1 MKLVVKLR
9 LPPRDREESMG
20 EESRSQE
27 RRNDAPK
34 SDEPRSDAF
43 TSGRPSA
50 EEPTS
55 MKPTSDKP
63 RSNRVE
69 LLASIGLA
77 LTTVREHKLRSFLTV
92 LGVIIGTGTIIG
104 VGSIIA
110 GLDSAVTNVIRGFG
124 TNTAIIFKFPIG
136 FQTRTPEMLRR
147 KPITYDDALAI
158 AARCPS
164 VEYVSPY
171 LIPNSFGNN
180 VPQISIAR
188 YKGNEL
194 YNADVSGTDETY
206 AESGQ
211 VEIAEGRFFTDI
223 ENQHR
228 MPVAAIGADVPR
240 ALFNGEDPVG
250 KWIDVNGHKFQIVGV
265 MKRPSNSFPGQD
277 DIRVMLPYFS
287 MHKLFPAS
295 KENLL
300 FVTAKPGRMAAA
312 IDEATAVL
320 RIRRRVPS
328 NKPDDFSISTSD
340 QLVQQFHSVT
350 EMVALVMV
358 VMSSVGL
365 LVGGIGVMNIMLVSV
380 TERTREIGI
389 RKAIGARRADIVL
402 QFLTEAVVLT
412 GLGGLIGMT
421 FGWAVS
427 VTCRLVYPALPT
439 SVPWWAAALGVV
451 VSIAI
456 GLFFGIW
463 PANKAA
469 RLDPVVALRYE

>member
-1 MKLVVKLR
+1 M
-9 LPPRDREESMG
+9 
-20 EESRSQE
+20 
-27 RRNDAPK
+27 
-34 SDEPRSDAF
+34 
-43 TSGRPSA
+43 TW
-50 EEPTS
+50 
-55 MKPTSDKP
+55 
-63 RSNRVE
+63 VE
-69 LLASIGLA
+69 LTAAIGLA
-77 LTTVREHKLRSFLTV
+77 LSTVREHKMRSFLTI

-147 KPITYDDALAI
+147 KSITYEDGQAI
-158 AARCPS
+158 AARCPD
-164 VEYVSPY
+164 VESVSPY
-171 LIPNSFGNN
+171 LLPNQITNT
-180 VPQISIAR
+180 PQVNIAR
-188 YKGNEL
+188 YKGNDL
-194 YNADVSGTDETY
+194 YNANPVGTEPSY

-211 VEIAEGRFFTDI
+211 VEMQEGRFFIDV

-228 MPVAAIGADVPR
+228 MPVAVIGADVPR
-240 ALFNGEDPVG
+240 ALFNGEDPIG
-250 KWIDVNGHKFQIVGV
+250 KWIDVNGHKFQVIGV
-265 MKRPSNSFPGQD
+265 TKRPGNSFPGQD
-277 DIRVMLPYFS
+277 DTNIYLPYFS

-300 FVTAKPGRMAAA
+300 FVNAKPGRLAAA
-312 IDEATAVL
+312 VDEATAVM
-320 RIRRRVPS
+320 RIQRHVPV
-328 NKPDDFSISTSD
+328 NKPDDFSISTAD

-350 EMVALVMV
+350 AIIALVMV

-421 FGWAVS
+421 FGWSVS
-427 VTCRLVYPALPT
+427 LACRLLYPALPT
-439 SVPWWAAALGVV
+439 AVPLWAAVLGVM
-451 VSIAI
+451 VSVAI

>member
-1 MKLVVKLR
+1 M
-9 LPPRDREESMG
+9 
-20 EESRSQE
+20 
-27 RRNDAPK
+27 
-34 SDEPRSDAF
+34 
-43 TSGRPSA
+43 T
-50 EEPTS
+50 
-55 MKPTSDKP
+55 
-63 RSNRVE
+63 RVE
-69 LLASIGLA
+69 LSSAIGLA
-77 LTTVREHKLRSFLTV
+77 LDTVREHKMRSFLTI

-110 GLDSAVTNVIRGFG
+110 GLDGAVTKVIRGFG
-124 TNTAIIFKFPIG
+124 TNTVIIFKFPIG
-136 FQTRTPEMLRR
+136 FHTRTPEMLRR
-147 KPITYDDALAI
+147 KAITYDDALAI

-164 VEYVSPY
+164 VESVSPY
-171 LIPNSFGNN
+171 LLPNDIGNG
-180 VPQISIAR
+180 PQINIAR

-194 YNADVSGTDETY
+194 YNASPVGTEASY
-206 AESGQ
+206 ADSGQ
-211 VEIAEGRFFTDI
+211 VEMQDGRFFSDT

-228 MPVAAIGADVPR
+228 MAVAVIGADVPR
-240 ALFNGEDPVG
+240 ALFGGENPLG
-250 KWIDVNGHKFQIVGV
+250 KWIDVNGHKFEVIGV
-265 MKRPSNSFPGQD
+265 TKRPANSFPGQD
-277 DIRVMLPYFS
+277 DTNIYLPYFS

-300 FVTAKPGRMAAA
+300 FVNAKPGRLAAA
-312 IDEATAVL
+312 VDEASAVM
-320 RIRRRVPS
+320 RIQRHVPA

-340 QLVQQFHSVT
+340 QLVEQFHNVT
-350 EMVALVMV
+350 AIVALVMV

-412 GLGGLIGMT
+412 GLGGLIGMS

-427 VTCRLVYPALPT
+427 LACRLIYPALPT
-439 SVPWWAAALGVV
+439 AVPWWAAALGVV
-451 VSIAI
+451 VSVAI